1 MCYDILDAH
10 SPSFVIYF
18 VVLILVG
25 PLFTQLLFKAVLAN
39 CLTKLEDDIH
49 NTRLQRAVSFWRKR
63 RLARAWNKW
72 YYLWRSRDHF
82 LQRVLVPKAR
92 DPTTR
97 GQMRLML
104 CIWFNVQGFK
114 V

>member
-1 MCYDILDAH
+1 MCVYIYIYIYRMCYDILDAH

-49 NTRLQRAVSFWRKR
+49 NTRLQVTFD
-63 RLARAWNKW
+63 N
-72 YYLWRSRDHF
+72 
-82 LQRVLVPKAR
+82 
-92 DPTTR
+92 
-97 GQMRLML
+97 
-104 CIWFNVQGFK
+104 N
-114 V
+114 